1 MKLAIDIVCRWRNI
15 RTSPK
20 GTLFNNLIKQSVWTL
35 IVDVISK
42 KSKSFLVKAV
52 TFHLV
57 NRLLINKSDTRI
69 NLFIQ
74 NNKELRFFS
83 FSQLY

>member
-1 MKLAIDIVCRWRNI
+1 MKYKIISLDIVCRWRNI

-42 KSKSFLVKAV
+42 NQSPFVI
-52 TFHLV
+52 HLAQGTS
-57 NRLLINKSDTRI
+57 I
-69 NLFIQ
+69 
-74 NNKELRFFS
+74 E
-83 FSQLY
+83 

>member
-1 MKLAIDIVCRWRNI
+1 M
-15 RTSPK
+15 
-20 GTLFNNLIKQSVWTL
+20 WTL

-57 NRLLINKSDTRI
+57 NRLLINRSDTRI

-74 NNKELRFFS
+74 NNKLPIVFILRYLDKGFFS

>member
-1 MKLAIDIVCRWRNI
+1 M

-52 TFHLV
+52 TFYFV

-74 NNKELRFFS
+74 NNKLFIIFILKL
-83 FSQLY
+83 LYLGIEMKSN

>member
-1 MKLAIDIVCRWRNI
+1 M
-15 RTSPK
+15 
-20 GTLFNNLIKQSVWTL
+20 LFNNLIKQSVWTL

-52 TFHLV
+52 TFHFV
-57 NRLLINKSDTRI
+57 NKLLINKSDTRI

-74 NNKELRFFS
+74 NNKLFIIFIPKFLYLGVERRVIS